1 MRRLFNMLVNNVR
14 EHFMIYL
21 ALWLLLAIIDLV
33 WLWFSDDSGSGI
45 PSLVFSRPRDLLKI
59 LLPFSRPARSL
70 RCSSSGS
77 LCSSMHA
84 SLQQP
89 ANFSAQLGH
98 CINSR

>member
-33 WLWFSDDSGSGI
+33 WLWFSDGSGSGI

-59 LLPFSRPARSL
+59 LLPFSRPARSCAAPL
-70 RCSSSGS
+70 PAAYALPYRLHYSSRQTSQRSSGTE
-77 LCSSMHA
+77 
-84 SLQQP
+84 
-89 ANFSAQLGH
+89 
-98 CINSR
+98 